1 MSAINS
7 TLSTAYTVLYINFGL
22 NALASLTTLVLLR
35 YMWTSGR
42 LKLNLYTKCVLQM
55 TSYQLMYEIST
66 PLIYQAAPVDG
77 YAQGE
82 SAGAF
87 LLVNVACIL
96 GGTGSSLWSLMLLVS
111 ASFTVYYSRQPTARE
126 QLAAIIV
133 VNALLF
139 GYAIPNAFPFY
150 KAYLDIGTRFDLYM
164 ACWTIYDYVRLTL
177 IGLSATVLSY
187 LYYVMVATS
196 VKGQRNRSPLYHLLW
211 KIVPYPIIL
220 SVARLGATTYVQV
233 YGDIANFPAAANAL
247 QTLWLFA
254 FVFLTPIVGIGCYIA
269 FIKVTSDAWRSLIQ
283 MLHLDCMFAMPAAP
297 PAAAAKLRASEMT
310 MRKRVSD
317 ARRLRDTEIKR
328 EHAVNGIRESRES
341 EGEGEGDGGAELH
354 TPRESHISPSQ
365 LELEFDSHA
374 QAQTQTRSGVCMFS
388 SQEAHELLLCM
399 DEDELAIA
407 MTSSAHRTFMRGFGA
422 KGMSEN
428 EEAFAERISYSF
440 RASSE
445 L

>member
-66 PLIYQAAPVDG
+66 PLIYQVVSVKG

-139 GYAIPNAFPFY
+139 GYAIPNIVAFNT
-150 KAYLDIGTRFDLYM
+150 AYLDIGTRFDLYM
-164 ACWTIYDYVRLTL
+164 ACWAIYDYVRLTL

-220 SVARLGATTYVQV
+220 SVARLGATTYKEV
-233 YGDIANFPAAANAL
+233 YGNIILFPADASAW

-254 FVFLTPIVGIGCYIA
+254 FVLLMPIVGTGCLVA
-269 FIKVTSDAWRSLIQ
+269 FIRVTSGARTLLIQ
-283 MLHLDCMFAMPAAP
+283 MLHLECMFASPDASGEAKEQEQESGRNSAP
-297 PAAAAKLRASEMT
+297 PRVATARMPQLR
-310 MRKRVSD
+310 
-317 ARRLRDTEIKR
+317 
-328 EHAVNGIRESRES
+328 
-341 EGEGEGDGGAELH
+341 
-354 TPRESHISPSQ
+354 Q
-365 LELEFDSHA
+365 
-374 QAQTQTRSGVCMFS
+374 QAQQGCLSLA
-388 SQEAHELLLCM
+388 QEEQNLLLQM
-399 DEDELAIA
+399 DEHDLA
-407 MTSSAHRTFMRGFGA
+407 GA
-422 KGMSEN
+422 VATYAEIYNGRRGMSMQEN
-428 EEAFAERISYSF
+428 EEDFAERVSYSL
-440 RASSE
+440 RSSME
-445 L
+445 TYQSAKSRVSSFKESYEV